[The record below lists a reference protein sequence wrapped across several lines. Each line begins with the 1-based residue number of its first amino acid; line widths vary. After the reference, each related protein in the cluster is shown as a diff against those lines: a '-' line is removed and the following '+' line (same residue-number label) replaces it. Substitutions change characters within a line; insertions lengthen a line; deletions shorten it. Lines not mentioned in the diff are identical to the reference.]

1 MLKKLLFPVMV
12 KGIPLNNKT
21 TRQQNNQKQT
31 TRNKQPDNKI
41 TRQQNNTQP
50 TTYLYIFLF
59 IDISFLNQTT
69 NILFISKILGNV
81 DFLYYLCVRITI
93 RSNLL
98 TE

>member
-1 MLKKLLFPVMV
+1 MLKKLLFPVME

-21 TRQQNNQKQT
+21 TRQQNSQT
-31 TRNKQPDNKI
+31 TK
-41 TRQQNNTQP
+41 QP

-59 IDISFLNQTT
+59 IDISFLNLTT
-69 NILFISKILGNV
+69 NILFISKIFGNV

>member
-21 TRQQNNQKQT
+21 TRQQNNQT
-31 TRNKQPDNKI
+31 TK
-41 TRQQNNTQP
+41 QP

-59 IDISFLNQTT
+59 IDISFLNLTT

-93 RSNLL
+93 QSNLL

>member
-21 TRQQNNQKQT
+21 TRQQNNQT
-31 TRNKQPDNKI
+31 TK
-41 TRQQNNTQP
+41 QP
-50 TTYLYIFLF
+50 TTYLYLFLF
-59 IDISFLNQTT
+59 IDISFLNLTT

>member
-21 TRQQNNQKQT
+21 TRQQNNQT
-31 TRNKQPDNKI
+31 TK
-41 TRQQNNTQP
+41 QP

-69 NILFISKILGNV
+69 NILFILKILGNV

>member
-21 TRQQNNQKQT
+21 TRQQNNQT
-31 TRNKQPDNKI
+31 TK
-41 TRQQNNTQP
+41 QP

>member
-21 TRQQNNQKQT
+21 TRQQNNQT
-31 TRNKQPDNKI
+31 TK
-41 TRQQNNTQP
+41 QP

-59 IDISFLNQTT
+59 IDISFLNLTT